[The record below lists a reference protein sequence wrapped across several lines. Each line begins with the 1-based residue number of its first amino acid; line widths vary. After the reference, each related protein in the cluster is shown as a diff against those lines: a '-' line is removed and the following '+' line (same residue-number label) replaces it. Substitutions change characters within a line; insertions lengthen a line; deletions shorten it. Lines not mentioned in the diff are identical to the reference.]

1 MINQTLDFARGQV
14 LGVISKHD
22 ISLDK
27 CTIAV
32 SPCSPKCRL
41 SSVRL
46 DKLTTGIPQGQ
57 GKAAVW
63 QDGTTARRKS

>member
-1 MINQTLDFARGQV
+1 MISQTLDFARGQV

-22 ISLDK
+22 ILLDK

-41 SSVRL
+41 SSGSIDNITQVSAVNIGGVW
-46 DKLTTGIPQGQ
+46 TTHISRGQ
-57 GKAAVW
+57 AW
-63 QDGTTARRKS
+63 Q

>member
-1 MINQTLDFARGQV
+1 MSIHA
-14 LGVISKHD
+14 K
-22 ISLDK
+22 DK
-27 CTIAV
+27 SHPKAV
-32 SPCSPKCRL
+32 TGENSTNALCSPKCRL

-63 QDGTTARRKS
+63 QDGTNDSRGKS